1 MTEKL
6 KPGQIVKIRVE
17 GFQYSPDGWVT
28 AGTCNSNLEG
38 SPAILIFDEIDLYS
52 YPSFSDFFGNST
64 MVKDGDTGTI
74 IKYVGRPFKI
84 QRDSSW
90 FEYDV
95 YEVLIKSTVKQIFK
109 QNICEIKK

>member
-1 MTEKL
+1 
-6 KPGQIVKIRVE
+6 
-17 GFQYSPDGWVT
+17 
-28 AGTCNSNLEG
+28 
-38 SPAILIFDEIDLYS
+38 
-52 YPSFSDFFGNST
+52 